1 MLPTNNNHRLIS
13 NSFSTYSIDTSR
25 AYENYLTHWT
35 EWKNNRIQEEQR
47 DIAFQRLV
55 SCLQNQETNL
65 DLSELGLTTLP
76 EIPPGIKSINISKN
90 NLSLI
95 SPLPASLTQLN
106 VSYNRLIELPALP
119 QGLKLLNAS
128 HNQLITLPTLPIS
141 LKELHVSNNQLCS
154 LPVLPELLETLDVS
168 CNGLAVL
175 PPLPFSLQE
184 ISAIGNLLSELP
196 PLPHNIHSIWAID
209 NMLTDIPYLPENLRN
224 GYFDINQISHIPESI
239 LNLRNECSID
249 ISDNPLSSHA
259 LQSLQRLTSSPDYHG
274 PRIYFSMSDG
284 QQNTL
289 HRPLAD
295 AVTAWFPENKQSDVS
310 QIWHAFE
317 HEEHANTFSAFLDR
331 LSDTVSARNTS
342 GFREQVAAWL
352 EKLSTSAELRQ
363 QSFAVAADATESCE
377 DRVALTWNNLRKTLL
392 VHQASEGLF

>member
-274 PRIYFSMSDG
+274 PQIYFSMSDG

-317 HEEHANTFSAFLDR
+317 HEEHAN
-331 LSDTVSARNTS
+331 
-342 GFREQVAAWL
+342 
-352 EKLSTSAELRQ
+352 
-363 QSFAVAADATESCE
+363 
-377 DRVALTWNNLRKTLL
+377 
-392 VHQASEGLF
+392 

>member
-25 AYENYLTHWT
+25 AYESYLTHWT

-352 EKLSTSAELRQ
+352 EKLS
-363 QSFAVAADATESCE
+363 
-377 DRVALTWNNLRKTLL
+377 
-392 VHQASEGLF
+392 AS